1 MEVFAVRKTTLIMTF
16 VMFLTVFNTPL
27 SAEKQVVGS
36 ESLITAKSAYEQ
48 YIEQYENYADAENEI
63 SLLNGNSLILTDD
76 NSTAAFSVNIPKNA
90 KYLPVITYKCISGN
104 GSNIHMSLKLD
115 GNFPF
120 DGYENFELQRVWK
133 DKKDS
138 VTVDDRGNEYTPEQ
152 TEVFIEKNATVRDID
167 GFCNDDFLLALSSGT
182 HCIELQVH
190 SGSIEITGFS
200 LKKPRETVQ
209 YNALKS
215 EYDGYKKYSGKPII
229 IEGENAK
236 EKSSQLIV
244 PLIDRS
250 DPSVKPSN
258 PYKDKINYIG
268 GSNWKSNGD
277 TVTWEVDVPEDGLYN
292 LSFHFK
298 QTYLQNGVSYRA
310 LKIDGMIPYKEAAE
324 IPFAYDSGWQYTGI
338 TPENDKFIYL
348 TEGKHDLSLTVT
360 LGPLSNFAN
369 ELNQV
374 VSDLGDVYREIVMIT
389 GESPDASRDYDLFVQ
404 VPQLEERLNS
414 INTRLS
420 MLSEKNVE
428 ITGKKG
434 GSNSTNLDNVI
445 ITINQML
452 NTKYKA
458 HTKVSTLYSK
468 YSSLASWLYE
478 MQDMSLDIDA
488 LMLTAPGEK
497 YKRET
502 GFMGSFIYTF
512 NRLLASFSD
521 DYEYGK
527 KSDKVVNIWCNWG
540 RDQVSALEALINSSF
555 TPTSGL
561 NVNLKITSATI
572 IQAKLSGDGP
582 DLLLNNSRSAPVNY
596 AMRNSAYDL
605 TNFSDYDEVVKRFAS
620 SAMLPYK
627 YKNGVYGLPETQSFY
642 MMFVRN
648 DILSELNI
656 SVPKTWEDFYLAA
669 KIIALNNM
677 DVAIPYTQVTND
689 AVNAGVGA
697 LTLLPTI
704 ALQNGVS
711 LYNDELDSTNF
722 SSSGMLTAT
731 QMWTD
736 FYTKYKL
743 PKTYNFFNRFRTGT
757 IPLAIQDYTN
767 YAIIEAAAPEI
778 NGRWTMVQIP
788 GTVRENGE
796 INNCVSGSGN
806 AAIIL
811 STAKNPNNAW
821 EFLKW
826 YTSEDIQYQ
835 FCKNLESVLGM
846 SGRRAT
852 ANVSAMKRLGWNA
865 DILNELLAQWDKLE
879 ELPEI
884 PGSYYVSR
892 SIDQIYWNV
901 VDGGADCRAMLK
913 KWGIEAD
920 NEIKRKIAE
929 YSGNV
934 K

>member
-1 MEVFAVRKTTLIMTF
+1 MRKNALIMAF
-16 VMFLTVFNTPL
+16 VICFAVFNTPI
-27 SAEKQVVGS
+27 SAEEQSLKS
-36 ESLITAKSAYEQ
+36 ETAITAKSAYEE
-48 YIEQYENYADAENEI
+48 YIGQYENYTDAKNEI
-63 SLLNGNSLILTDD
+63 SLLNSSPLVLTGDS
-76 NSTAAFSVNIPKNA
+76 STATFSVNIPNNA
-90 KYLPVITYKCISGN
+90 KYLPVITYKCIEGD
-104 GSNIHMSLKLD
+104 GSNIHMSLKAD
-115 GNFPF
+115 GKYPF
-120 DGYENFELQRVWK
+120 SGYNNFELQRVWQ

-138 VTVDDRGNEYTPEQ
+138 VTVDDRGNEYSPEQ
-152 TEVFIEKNATVRDID
+152 IEAFIEKSATIRDID
-167 GFCNDDFLLALSSGT
+167 GFSNEDFLLALSSGL
-182 HCIELQVH
+182 HSIELQIH

-200 LKKPRETVQ
+200 LKIPLSTEY
-209 YNALKS
+209 YNNLKD
-215 EYDGYKKYSGKPII
+215 EYKGYKKYSGEPII

-250 DPSVKPSN
+250 DPSVKPSD
-258 PYKDKINYIG
+258 PYKDKLNYIG

-277 TVTWEVDVPEDGLYN
+277 TITWEIEVPEDGLYN

-298 QTYLQNGVSYRA
+298 QTYLQEGVSYRT
-310 LKIDGMIPYKEAAE
+310 LKIDGVIPYKEAAE
-324 IPFAYDSGWQYTGI
+324 IPFAYDSGWQYAGI
-338 TPENDKFIYL
+338 SSDNNKFIYL
-348 TEGKHDLSLTVT
+348 TKGKHDLSLTVA
-360 LGPLSNFAN
+360 LGPLSEFAS
-369 ELNQV
+369 ELKQV
-374 VSDLGDVYREIVMIT
+374 VSDLGDIYREIVMIT
-389 GESPDASRDYDLFVQ
+389 GESPDSSRDYDLFVQ
-404 VPQLEERLNS
+404 VPQLEERLKS
-414 INTRLS
+414 INERLS
-420 MLSEKNVE
+420 VLSDENVR

-434 GSNSTNLDNVI
+434 GSNSTNLNNVI

-452 NTKYKA
+452 SVKYKA

-488 LMLTAPGEK
+488 LILTAPGEN

-502 GFMGSFIYTF
+502 GFMGGFIYTF
-512 NRLLASFSD
+512 NRLLSSFAD

-527 KSDKVVNIWCNWG
+527 TADNTVNIWCNWG
-540 RDQVSALEALINSSF
+540 RDQVSSLESLINSSF
-555 TPTSGL
+555 TPATGL
-561 NVNLKITSATI
+561 KVNLKITTASI
-572 IQAKLSGDGP
+572 IQAKLSGNGP
-582 DLLLNNSRSAPVNY
+582 DLLLNNSRSSPVNY
-596 AMRNSAYDL
+596 AIRNSAYDL
-605 TNFSDYDEVVKRFAS
+605 TKFSDYNDVVTRFAP
-620 SAMLPYK
+620 SAMTPYT
-627 YKNGVYGLPETQSFY
+627 YKGGVYGLPETQSFY
-642 MMFVRN
+642 MMFVRT
-648 DILSELNI
+648 DILDELNI
-656 SVPKTWEDFYLAA
+656 SIPKTWDDFYLAA

-704 ALQNGVS
+704 ALQNGTS
-711 LYNDELDSTNF
+711 LYNEALDSTDF

-736 FYTKYKL
+736 LYTKYKL

-767 YAIIEAAAPEI
+767 YAVVEAAAPEI
-778 NGRWTMVQIP
+778 SGRWTMSQIP
-788 GTVRENGE
+788 GTVRENGD

-811 STAKNPNNAW
+811 NTSENPNSAW

-826 YTSEDIQYQ
+826 YTSDDIQYR

-852 ANVSAMKRLGWNA
+852 ANISAMKRLGWKES
-865 DILNELLAQWDKLE
+865 ILNELLTQWDKLE

-913 KWGIEAD
+913 KWGTEAD

-929 YSGNV
+929 YSGKNQ
-934 K
+934 